1 MQKQGTV
8 EMKRFTLIELLVV
21 IAIIAILAAMLLP
34 ALTKA
39 RMIARRAKCAGSLK
53 QIGLGAQMYYGD
65 TGCHAAYWTVT
76 SGAWGWPG
84 HALNAYLPD
93 VNGNCLGVIR
103 KESTTMGGLVKSLR
117 SNYACPE
124 VEVGTVDRYTIG
136 INTYCFGASDTLTD
150 PARAAN
156 LARWLQSKRIKNPS
170 QICHFGDND
179 LAAGNGGL
187 GGDSLSLRHLSRA
200 NVTFLDGHVDTA
212 AYYPTRF
219 IYRNTA
225 NGKRFWGTDF

>member
-1 MQKQGTV
+1 
-8 EMKRFTLIELLVV
+8 MKRFTLIELLVV

-34 ALTKA
+34 ALNKA
-39 RMIARRAKCAGSLK
+39 RMIARRAKCGGNMK

-65 TGCHAAYWTVT
+65 TGCHATYWT
-76 SGAWGWPG
+76 GPWGFWG
-84 HALNAYLPD
+84 HALSAYLPD
-93 VNGNCLGVIR
+93 INGNFLGTVR
-103 KESTTMGGLVKSLR
+103 KSSTVMGGMVKSLR
-117 SNYACPE
+117 SNYSCPE

-136 INTYCFGASDTLTD
+136 LNTYCFGASDTLTD

-170 QICHFGDND
+170 QICHFGDNTSENTS
-179 LAAGNGGL
+179 AGL
-187 GGDSLSLRHLSRA
+187 GGDTLSLRHLSRA

>member
-1 MQKQGTV
+1 
-8 EMKRFTLIELLVV
+8 MKKFTLIELLVT

-34 ALTKA
+34 ALNKS
-39 RMIARRAKCAGSLK
+39 RMTARRAKCAGNLK
-53 QIGLGAQMYYGD
+53 QIGLANQMYFGD
-65 TGCHAAYWTVT
+65 TGCHAAYWT
-76 SGAWGWPG
+76 GPWGYPG
-84 HALNAYLPD
+84 HALSAYLPD
-93 VNGNCLGVIR
+93 VNGNCLGTIR
-103 KESTTMGGLVKSLR
+103 KSGTAIGGLVKSLR

-124 VEVGTVDRYTIG
+124 VADGDTDRYTIG
-136 INTYCFGASDTLTD
+136 INTACFGASDTLTD

-187 GGDSLSLRHLSRA
+187 GWSFISFRHLSRA

-212 AYYPTRF
+212 AYYPTAPA
-219 IYRNTA
+219 YKNTA